1 MKTTQF
7 NWAKIVAVICIL
19 TCVSDFIVVFA
30 LGSYYSGYSQ
40 LKNTMSSLGASMS
53 PVSNIISI
61 WWICIG
67 MIFICF
73 GIIFRKTFHGHSKNI
88 KLGSL
93 FIILYGLGEG
103 IGSGLFKA
111 DKIDG
116 KMTSSFLMHSLAGGV
131 GVVAALVLPLVL
143 RKAIAIERKLQFYV
157 FSWIVFTLGL
167 IMTIL
172 FTFRFSSSETNF
184 ISLYKGL
191 WQRLF
196 MLNLYIYFIVL
207 AILMYDKKI
216 KF

>member
-7 NWAKIVAVICIL
+7 NWTKIAAILCIMI
-19 TCVSDFIVVFA
+19 CVSDFIVVFL
-30 LGSYYSGYSQ
+30 LGNHYLGYSQ
-40 LKNTMSSLGASMS
+40 LKNTMSSLGASIS

-67 MIFICF
+67 MVFICF
-73 GIIFRKTFHGHSKNI
+73 GVIFWKTFNGNSKNI

-93 FIILYGLGEG
+93 LIIFYGLGEG

-116 KMTSSFLMHSLAGGV
+116 KMTNSFLLHSLAGGI
-131 GVVAALVLPLVL
+131 GVLAALLLPLVL
-143 RKAIAIERKLQFYV
+143 RKAIVTQKKSQFYI
-157 FSWIVFTLGL
+157 FSWIIFAVGL
-167 IMTIL
+167 ITTIL
-172 FTFRFSSSETNF
+172 FTFRFSPNEDNF

-196 MLNLYIYFIVL
+196 MLNLYVYFIVL
-207 AILMYDKKI
+207 SVIMYGKKA
-216 KF
+216 